1 MKRLFTVLLALLAFS
16 LQLFAVKA
24 WPYPVTVTQPDGTT
38 LVIRIHGDE
47 NRSWKT
53 TLDGRPVFQDAQGY
67 WRLTDS
73 LPPRGSARLKALE
86 PEGGAIS
93 MFLATKA
100 PVNIRTIV
108 IPVQFR
114 DRKFTVPM
122 PRASI
127 YNLFNQQY
135 YSENGATGSVLDW
148 FRDNLGANAGFSFD
162 VCDVVTLPNDLAW
175 YGANDGGVTDRNL
188 KQLVVQACQA
198 ADAAVRKH
206 ADEFGS
212 RNVRSP
218 YESIRVDKSGI
229 QNKLNAVRGTLA
241 ELNTEDYTIRG
252 QQREYADFAEKFHS
266 ALAKSIGGALENA
279 IAKHHSTV
287 RINGPGAMHS
297 NESGKLVDFIEER
310 IFNRVQGKFRPA
322 VFLEKAKDAQTTTL
336 PDGTSIRFL
345 DCSALDVDDFVK
357 LAQSYVASVIMSLSS
372 DWQKLN
378 KKMKNGPA
386 PDPVEYMT
394 TREKE
399 REFQL
404 IRNDAL
410 ARISRLTVDAIR
422 AATVTFGGRYAAACL
437 AAFLNATNGD
447 SPLGVLKPDEAA
459 DLVENA
465 LSNGVREFYYPPSS
479 NCIKRLK
486 DAAVSAAGGA
496 KMVGSKYRALFGM
509 VAVAYATA
517 PVYARLVAPFEAE
530 EKAMLRR
537 EAEYENNPEMQSRIR
552 SIAKAWES
560 NANCARDLAEEY
572 ESMISSGRFRDIADF
587 PKIDIKKY
595 KKSND
600 ASRIAAK
607 ILRREARLSRIARR
621 LAGIGL
627 EKRIDF
633 LTKGKAAPDGS
644 AKVNPNPIP
653 YAPFVAVRRKRK

>member
-1 MKRLFTVLLALLAFS
+1 MEELGLAKTAPCFAPAPGIEAAKQVEANMDADTHAKVDLIAGLIADGFTDQLKAVLASYAVAGNREVTKYRKELEAEQAALEARYAAYNAAQEEIDAIIQEIVAVRKDIGYLEDGKERNLNGICKALLARRNTFAAAKAQHEALKKRLEALPADS
-16 LQLFAVKA
+16 PERPELQKRLDSVRPLMAE
-24 WPYPVTVTQPDGTT
+24 W
-38 LVIRIHGDE
+38 
-47 NRSWKT
+47 NRLHLKWK
-53 TLDGRPVFQDAQGY
+53 DA
-67 WRLTDS
+67 DS
-73 LPPRGSARLKALE
+73 EYARL
-86 PEGGAIS
+86 
-93 MFLATKA
+93 
-100 PVNIRTIV
+100 R
-108 IPVQFR
+108 
-114 DRKFTVPM
+114 
-122 PRASI
+122 
-127 YNLFNQQY
+127 
-135 YSENGATGSVLDW
+135 
-148 FRDNLGANAGFSFD
+148 
-162 VCDVVTLPNDLAW
+162 
-175 YGANDGGVTDRNL
+175 
-188 KQLVVQACQA
+188 QA

-322 VFLEKAKDAQTTTL
+322 VFLEKAKDAQTTIL

-422 AATVTFGGRYAAACL
+422 AATATFGGRYAAACL

-537 EAEYENNPEMQSRIR
+537 EAEYENNSEMQSRIR

-621 LAGIGL
+621 LAGIGM

-644 AKVNPNPIP
+644 AKVNPNPMP
-653 YAPFVAVRRKRK
+653 YAPFVAARRKRK